1 MGWAEDIDLPAIFQ
15 AISSNREALE
25 VVEQLNETISFG
37 NSALSRMQEEA
48 IATVVAVANRCTYGA
63 LTHGGFF
70 RRHSGDGKLASHLL
84 DDYSVADLDPRDL
97 LMLDFAVRLTRE
109 PGSLTTSDLEGLR
122 RAGFDQKAIVS
133 IVLITCLSNF
143 MNRLATSFGV
153 EVPPSYRKV
162 VKSWLSG
169 PAAQES
175 WLLPPDEFQPDAAS
189 ARKLGIDIPRSWQK
203 PAGPSQPRQRQQDA
217 EQEPSSGQQ
226 DPAGQGR
233 SGQRQQD
240 AEQEPPRG
248 QQSGTQGSPR
258 GREQQDRGDSDYSTD
273 KLETGEGLSAMDQPD
288 IQQGPSGGGWQDLE
302 TDVFQFVQESDEE
315 LDNQG
320 HQEPL
325 PNLERF
331 ISDCCNVASG
341 ESTTARDLYISY
353 LRWSDDNGEHALL
366 QRNFGIQ
373 LAQLGFRRR
382 RRSGGR
388 HWWQGIS
395 LQGQ

>member
-15 AISSNREALE
+15 AISSNQEALE

-48 IATVVAVANRCTYGA
+48 IATVVAVANRCTYSA

-70 RRHSGDGKLASHLL
+70 RRHTGDGKLASHLL
-84 DDYSVADLDPRDL
+84 NDYSGADLDPRDL

-109 PGSLTTSDLEGLR
+109 PSSLTTRDLEGLR

-153 EVPPSYRKV
+153 EVPPAYLKV

-169 PAAQES
+169 PAAQEG
-175 WLLPPDEFQPDAAS
+175 WLIPQDEVQPDATS
-189 ARKLGIDIPRSWQK
+189 ARKLGIDIPRGRQG
-203 PAGPSQPRQRQQDA
+203 PAGQVRPGQRQQDTEQELSSGRQNPAGQGRPGQRQQDA
-217 EQEPSSGQQ
+217 EQEPSR
-226 DPAGQGR
+226 GR
-233 SGQRQQD
+233 
-240 AEQEPPRG
+240 
-248 QQSGTQGSPR
+248 QSGPQRSQLG
-258 GREQQDRGDSDYSTD
+258 GEQRDRGDSDYSAHQ
-273 KLETGEGLSAMDQPD
+273 LETEEGFSAGDPPD
-288 IQQGPSGGGWQDLE
+288 IQQRPSGVWQDPE
-302 TDVFQFVQESDEE
+302 ADIFQSVPESDED
-315 LDNQG
+315 LD
-320 HQEPL
+320 HQNPEEPL
-325 PNLERF
+325 PSLDRF
-331 ISDCCNVASG
+331 ISDCCIVASG
-341 ESTTARDLYISY
+341 ESSTARDMYISY

-373 LAQLGFRRR
+373 LTQLGFSRR

-388 HWWQGIS
+388 HWWQGIG
-395 LQGQ
+395 LRGQ